1 MQLSLIKQTGE
12 VGLVTWKV
20 TFALGV
26 GQDEEIELFDAAT
39 LVDWDP
45 EFKGDLIASFFKT
58 DYTWIPGLKS
68 VMRDDVIFPP
78 RNFFVVVGRKWGES
92 KTKSIP
98 LGVLFEFTEGD
109 LSLRGVGPKSLSEK
123 AGGDSNLL
131 LNLVSDLFDKPE
143 LWKSKISISAKPK
156 SEWKIIS
163 DIIGEEPW
171 LLIDQGRKIMKTDP
185 RRAMENFT
193 KAYKIFDILTDI
205 NGKFHAVFAQAELS
219 LDSMNFDLTRDR
231 LDVLWKL
238 TSQLGDPMLEENVL
252 STEGILLY
260 ENQLYEQAIAKF
272 EQALD
277 RAKRA
282 NIHKAV
288 VNAYCNIGECYY
300 RVKKFDEA
308 MKNFDKSRSLAESR
322 QDRQFLA
329 VSQVNLAKVLG
340 QFIRQGDSS
349 SAAQAVYYLEEAIQ
363 LFERLEDNKGLMH
376 AHELF
381 GEIEALQGSFEK
393 GLIHFEFAAE
403 KAQALK
409 EHQYQEFYRQKVQE
423 MKDRLYEL

>member
-1 MQLSLIKQTGE
+1 M
-12 VGLVTWKV
+12 VTWKV

-45 EFKGDLIASFFKT
+45 DFKGELIAGFFKT
-58 DYTWIPGLKS
+58 DYTWFEALKS
-68 VMRDDVIFPP
+68 VMRGEVVFPP
-78 RNFFVVVGRKWGES
+78 QNFFVVVGRKWGDS

-98 LGVLFEFTEGD
+98 LGVLFEFTESD
-109 LSLRGVGPKSLSEK
+109 LRLRGVGPKSLSEK

-131 LNLVSDLFDKPE
+131 LNLISDLFDKPD

-156 SEWKIIS
+156 SEWKVIG

-171 LLIDQGRKIMKTDP
+171 LLIDNGRKIMKTDP
-185 RRAMENFT
+185 NKAMESFT

-205 NGKFHAVFAQAELS
+205 NGKFHAVFAQAEVS
-219 LDSMNFDLTRDR
+219 LNSMNFDLTKN
-231 LDVLWKL
+231 LLETLWEF
-238 TSQLGDPMLEENVL
+238 TSQLGDPMLEENIL

-260 ENQLYEQAIAKF
+260 ESSLFEQAIAKF

-300 RVKKFDEA
+300 RMEKFDEA
-308 MKNFDKSRSLAESR
+308 MRNFDKSRSLAESR
-322 QDRQFLA
+322 QDKYSLA
-329 VSQVNLAKVLG
+329 ISQVNLANVLG
-340 QFIRQGDSS
+340 QYIRQGDSS
-349 SAAQAVYYLEEAIQ
+349 SADQASYYLGEAIQ
-363 LFERLEDNKGLMH
+363 HFEDLEDGKGIMISNGV
-376 AHELF
+376 F
-381 GEIEALQGSFEK
+381 GEIEALQENFEK
-393 GLIHFEFAAE
+393 ALIHFERAAE
-403 KAQALK
+403 KAQAIN
-409 EHQYQEFYRQKVQE
+409 EHQFQEYFRQKAQE
-423 MKDRLYEL
+423 MKERLYE

>member
-1 MQLSLIKQTGE
+1 MVS
-12 VGLVTWKV
+12 WKV
-20 TFALGV
+20 IFALGV
-26 GQDEEIELFDAAT
+26 QDEEIELFDAAT

-45 EFKGDLIASFFKT
+45 EFKGELIASFFKT

-68 VMRDDVIFPP
+68 VTRDDVVFHPK
-78 RNFFVVVGRKWGES
+78 NFFVVVGRKWGES
-92 KTKSIP
+92 RAQSIP

-109 LSLRGVGPKSLSEK
+109 LRLRGVGPKSLSEK

-131 LNLVSDLFDKPE
+131 LNLVSDLFDKPD

-156 SEWKIIS
+156 SEWKVIS

-171 LLIDQGRKIMKTDP
+171 LLIEQGRRIMKTDP
-185 RRAMENFT
+185 RKAMENFT

-219 LDSMNFDLTRDR
+219 LDSMNFDLTKNR
-231 LDVLWKL
+231 LEALWEF
-238 TSQLGDPMLEENVL
+238 TSQLGDPMLEENIL

-260 ENQLYEQAIAKF
+260 ESRLYKQAIAKF
-272 EQALD
+272 EQALE

-300 RVKKFDEA
+300 RIQKYEEA

-322 QDRQFLA
+322 QDRYSLA
-329 VSQVNLAKVLG
+329 MSQVNLAKVLG
-340 QFIRQGDSS
+340 QYIRQGDSS

-363 LFERLEDNKGLMH
+363 LFEALEDKIGLIF
-376 AHELF
+376 AHGLF
-381 GEIEALQGSFEK
+381 GEIEGLQGGFEK
-393 GLIHFEFAAE
+393 ALMHYEFAAD
-403 KAQALK
+403 KAQTIN
-409 EHQYQEFYRQKVQE
+409 EHQFQEFYRQKAQE
-423 MKDRLYEL
+423 MKDQLYEL

>member
-1 MQLSLIKQTGE
+1 MVS
-12 VGLVTWKV
+12 WKV
-20 TFALGV
+20 IFALGV
-26 GQDEEIELFDAAT
+26 QDEEIELFDAAT

-45 EFKGDLIASFFKT
+45 EFKGELIASFFKT

-68 VMRDDVIFPP
+68 VTRDDVVFPP
-78 RNFFVVVGRKWGES
+78 KNFFVVVGRKWGES
-92 KTKSIP
+92 RAQSIP

-109 LSLRGVGPKSLSEK
+109 LRLRGVGPKSLSEK

-131 LNLVSDLFDKPE
+131 LNLVSDLFDKPD

-156 SEWKIIS
+156 SEWKVIS

-171 LLIDQGRKIMKTDP
+171 LLIEQGRRIMKTDP
-185 RRAMENFT
+185 RKAMENFT

-219 LDSMNFDLTRDR
+219 LDSMNFDLTKNR
-231 LDVLWKL
+231 LEALWEF
-238 TSQLGDPMLEENVL
+238 TSQLGDPMLEENIL

-260 ENQLYEQAIAKF
+260 ENRLYKQAIAKF
-272 EQALD
+272 EQALE

-300 RVKKFDEA
+300 RIQKYEEA

-322 QDRQFLA
+322 QDRYSLA
-329 VSQVNLAKVLG
+329 MSQVNLAKVLG
-340 QFIRQGDSS
+340 QYIRQGDSS
-349 SAAQAVYYLEEAIQ
+349 SAAQAAYYLEEAIQ
-363 LFERLEDNKGLMH
+363 LFEALEDKIGLII
-376 AHELF
+376 AHGLF
-381 GEIEALQGSFEK
+381 GEIEGFQGGFEK
-393 GLIHFEFAAE
+393 ALMHYEFAAD
-403 KAQALK
+403 KAQTIN
-409 EHQYQEFYRQKVQE
+409 EHQFQEYYRQKAQE
-423 MKDRLYEL
+423 MKDQLYEL

>member
-1 MQLSLIKQTGE
+1 MSLIKQTGE

-20 TFALGV
+20 IFALGV

-68 VMRDDVIFPP
+68 VMRDDVIFPS

-193 KAYKIFDILTDI
+193 QAYKIFDILTDI

-288 VNAYCNIGECYY
+288 VNAYCNIGECYL

-340 QFIRQGDSS
+340 QYIRQGDSS
-349 SAAQAVYYLEEAIQ
+349 SAAQAIYYLEEAIQ
-363 LFERLEDNKGLMH
+363 LFEQLEDNKGLMH
-376 AHELF
+376 AHEIF

>member
-1 MQLSLIKQTGE
+1 MVS
-12 VGLVTWKV
+12 WKV
-20 TFALGV
+20 MFALGA
-26 GQDEEIELFDAAT
+26 QDEEIELFDAAT

-45 EFKGDLIASFFKT
+45 EFKGELIASFFKT

-68 VMRDDVIFPP
+68 VTRDDVMFSPK
-78 RNFFVVVGRKWGES
+78 NFFVVVGRKWGES
-92 KTKSIP
+92 QTQSIP

-109 LSLRGVGPKSLSEK
+109 LRLRGVGPKSLSEK

-131 LNLVSDLFDKPE
+131 LNLVSDLFDKPD

-156 SEWKIIS
+156 SEWKVIS

-171 LLIDQGRKIMKTDP
+171 LLIEQGRRIMKTDP

-219 LDSMNFDLTRDR
+219 LDSMNFDLTKNR
-231 LDVLWKL
+231 LESLWEF
-238 TSQLGDPMLEENVL
+238 TSQLGDPMLEENIL

-260 ENQLYEQAIAKF
+260 ENHLYEQAIAKF
-272 EQALD
+272 EQALE
-277 RAKRA
+277 RAKKA

-288 VNAYCNIGECYY
+288 VNAYCNIGECYF
-300 RVKKFDEA
+300 RVQKYEEA

-322 QDRQFLA
+322 QDRYSLA
-329 VSQVNLAKVLG
+329 MSQVNLAKVLK
-340 QFIRQGDSS
+340 QYVRQGDSS

-363 LFERLEDNKGLMH
+363 LFEELDDKKGLLI
-376 AHELF
+376 AHGLF
-381 GEIEALQGSFEK
+381 GEIEGLQGSFEK
-393 GLIHFEFAAE
+393 ALMHFEFAAE
-403 KAQALK
+403 KAQTTN
-409 EHQYQEFYRQKVQE
+409 EHQFQEFYRQKAQE
-423 MKDRLYEL
+423 MKDRLYDL